1 MTILFSALATVD
13 FDGKGYYCN
22 EINASLNRYKSCGE
36 KIICLAHLRNVQ
48 SSKHDPINMDGIE
61 FVFIHKINTPRSLL
75 MEKQLNGE
83 MIENAVKRSD
93 LCITHVY
100 STHAGMVLYYAKK
113 WKKPSVNVVV
123 GDPWDSFWNYSIAGK
138 LIAPFAYYSLKRMQ
152 QRAKYSIY
160 VTNEYL
166 QSRYPTTGKSIA
178 CSNVDMI
185 TGDSSALSKRQE
197 WIDKH
202 DHNRYKIATLAAL
215 NVRYKGQEYVINALY
230 KLRQQGINDF
240 EYHLAGGGDDSY
252 LRGLIKKYHLTDCVF
267 IHGAIPHSE
276 ITAFLDG
283 IDIYIQPSKQEGLPR
298 ALIEAMSR
306 GCLCLG
312 SKVAGIPELLDSDYI
327 FPAGNSKSI
336 AKILSGITKVKMYE
350 QANRNFEEAK
360 LYDKRILDNR
370 RKDFLM
376 KIINKIIE
384 EQ

>member
-1 MTILFSALATVD
+1 MTILFSALATVEY
-13 FDGKGYYCN
+13 DGFNYFCN
-22 EINASLNRYKSCGE
+22 EIQASLDRYKKCGD

-48 SSKHDPINMDGIE
+48 TSKHDPINMDGVE
-61 FVFIHKINTPRSLL
+61 FVFIHKINTPHSLL
-75 MEKQLNGE
+75 MEKHLNGDV
-83 MIENAVKRSD
+83 IENAVKRSH

-100 STHAGMVLYYAKK
+100 STHASMVLHYAKK
-113 WKKPSVNVVV
+113 CKKPCVNVVV

-152 QRAKYSIY
+152 RLAKYSIY

-166 QSRYPTTGKSIA
+166 QRRYPTPGESIA

-185 TGDSSALSKRQE
+185 TGDPSALSKRKE
-197 WIDKH
+197 WIEKQ

-215 NVRYKGQEYVINALY
+215 NVRYKGQEYVIKALN
-230 KLRQQGINDF
+230 KLRLQGINDF

-252 LRGLIKKYHLTDCVF
+252 LRSLIEKYHLSDCVY
-267 IHGAIPHSE
+267 IHGSIPHSE

-312 SKVAGIPELLDSDYI
+312 SKVAGIPELLDPDYI
-327 FPAGNSKSI
+327 FPAGNFKSI
-336 AKILSGITKVKMYE
+336 SQKLSGITKKKMFE
-350 QANRNFEEAK
+350 QADRNFAEAK

-376 KIINKIIE
+376 KIINKTNE